1 MAAFNE
7 IYCNGLNIIELSA
20 KIGQESTLQVCI
32 HLITY
37 HSTLLSLIT
46 DSSASVT
53 NKCFK
58 TFGGSKRA
66 LCSFS
71 SHCS

>member
-32 HLITY
+32 HNTF
-37 HSTLLSLIT
+37 
-46 DSSASVT
+46 DSISQYVAVLE
-53 NKCFK
+53 N
-58 TFGGSKRA
+58 
-66 LCSFS
+66 
-71 SHCS
+71 